1 MKKQWDDHGLR
12 MPEHDK
18 TLVKISCTMKK
29 RERNDMQSVY
39 LYCPLGFD
47 AANRADTACYK
58 EKCGWWVVET
68 CECAISSLAVSLA
81 KIADCVRD
89 ENESVLP
96 QE

>member
-58 EKCGWWVVET
+58 ET